1 MASERAQ
8 MRPAPVVASPAVAR
22 KTKAEGKPS
31 QIGRKREIALA
42 KDENEEYR
50 ARRAEL
56 VKVAA
61 TVFNDIGYEATTLS
75 DIAERFGTDRASV
88 YYYVSGK
95 EELLLGGIEEILGR
109 NLEEI
114 DRIQGLEAN
123 AREKLELLIRR
134 QVDSYVDTYP
144 LSYVYIQNDMTK
156 VGQSDS
162 PRARAIVRG
171 TRRFEKTVIEFLQ
184 QGVDEGIFDPEVPV
198 LLAANSLFGILNWTH
213 RWFKPGGR
221 WKTEELAENFS
232 RIFFKGIE
240 KT

>member
-1 MASERAQ
+1 MPQSSEGG
-8 MRPAPVVASPAVAR
+8 V
-22 KTKAEGKPS
+22 KGS
-31 QIGRKREIALA
+31 QIGRKRELALA
-42 KDENEEYR
+42 KDQNEDYR

-61 TVFNDIGYEATTLS
+61 TVFNDLGYEATTLS
-75 DIAERFGTDRASV
+75 DIAKRFGTDRASV

-114 DRIQGLEAN
+114 ERIKGLDAS

-134 QVDSYVDTYP
+134 LVDSYVDTYP

-156 VGQSDS
+156 VGQNDS
-162 PRARAIVRG
+162 PRAKAVIRG
-171 TRRFEKTVIEFLQ
+171 TRRFEKTVIEIIQ
-184 QGVDEGIFDPEVPV
+184 QGMDEGIFDPEVPV

-221 WKTEELAENFS
+221 WKTDELADSFI
-232 RIFFKGIE
+232 RIFFNGIE
-240 KT
+240 KS

>member
-1 MASERAQ
+1 MPERAKGG
-8 MRPAPVVASPAVAR
+8 AGASR
-22 KTKAEGKPS
+22 
-31 QIGRKREIALA
+31 IGRKREQALA
-42 KDENEEYR
+42 KDQNEDYH
-50 ARRAEL
+50 ARRADL

-61 TVFNDIGYEATTLS
+61 TVFNDLGYEATTLS

-95 EELLLGGIEEILGR
+95 EELLLAGIEEILGR

-114 DRIQGLEAN
+114 DRIQGLEVD

-134 QVDSYVDTYP
+134 LVDSYVDTYP

-162 PRARAIVRG
+162 PRARALVRG
-171 TRRFEKTVIEFLQ
+171 TRRFEKSVIEIIQ
-184 QGVDEGIFDPEVPV
+184 QGVDEGIFDDQVPV

-221 WKTEELAENFS
+221 WKTEELADSFA
-232 RIFFKGIE
+232 RIFFNGIE
-240 KT
+240 KS

>member
-1 MASERAQ
+1 MSRGSNSE
-8 MRPAPVVASPAVAR
+8 
-22 KTKAEGKPS
+22 AEGS
-31 QIGRKREIALA
+31 QIGRKRELALA
-42 KDENEEYR
+42 KDQNEDYR
-50 ARRAEL
+50 ARRADL

-61 TVFNDIGYEATTLS
+61 TVFNDLGYESTTLS
-75 DIAERFGTDRASV
+75 DIAKRFGTDRASV

-95 EELLLGGIEEILGR
+95 EELLLAGIEEILGR

-134 QVDSYVDTYP
+134 LVDSYIDTYP

-162 PRARAIVRG
+162 PRAQAVVRG
-171 TRRFEKTVIEFLQ
+171 TRRFEKTVIEIIQ
-184 QGVDEGIFDPEVPV
+184 QGVNEGIFDKKVPV

-213 RWFKPGGR
+213 RWFKPDGR
-221 WKTEELAENFS
+221 WKTDELSDSFI
-232 RIFFKGIE
+232 RVFFNGIE
-240 KT
+240 KS

>member
-1 MASERAQ
+1 MPRGSNSE
-8 MRPAPVVASPAVAR
+8 
-22 KTKAEGKPS
+22 AEGS
-31 QIGRKREIALA
+31 QIGRKRELALA
-42 KDENEEYR
+42 KDQNEDYR
-50 ARRAEL
+50 ARRADL

-61 TVFNDIGYEATTLS
+61 TVFNDLGYESTTLS
-75 DIAERFGTDRASV
+75 DIAKRFGTDRASV

-95 EELLLGGIEEILGR
+95 EELLLAGIEEILGR

-134 QVDSYVDTYP
+134 LVDSYVDTYP

-162 PRARAIVRG
+162 PRAQAVIRG
-171 TRRFEKTVIEFLQ
+171 TRRFEKTVIEIIQ
-184 QGVDEGIFDPEVPV
+184 QGVDEGIFDKKVPV

-213 RWFKPGGR
+213 RWFKPDGR
-221 WKTEELAENFS
+221 WKTDELSDSFI
-232 RIFFKGIE
+232 RVFFNGIE
-240 KT
+240 KS

>member
-1 MASERAQ
+1 M
-8 MRPAPVVASPAVAR
+8 PR
-22 KTKAEGKPS
+22 KPEGGVNGS
-31 QIGRKREIALA
+31 QIGRKRELALA
-42 KDENEEYR
+42 KDQNEDYR

-61 TVFNDIGYEATTLS
+61 TVFNDLGYEATTLS
-75 DIAERFGTDRASV
+75 DIAKRFGTDRASV

-114 DRIQGLEAN
+114 DRIKGLDAN

-134 QVDSYVDTYP
+134 LVDSYVDTYP

-162 PRARAIVRG
+162 PRAKAVIRG
-171 TRRFEKTVIEFLQ
+171 TRRFEKTVIEIIQ
-184 QGVDEGIFDPEVPV
+184 QGMDEGIFDPEVPV

-221 WKTEELAENFS
+221 WKTEELSDSFI
-232 RIFFKGIE
+232 RIFFNGIE
-240 KT
+240 KS

>member
-1 MASERAQ
+1 M
-8 MRPAPVVASPAVAR
+8 PR
-22 KTKAEGKPS
+22 KSDGEVENS
-31 QIGRKREIALA
+31 QIGRKRERALA
-42 KDENEEYR
+42 KDQNDDYR

-61 TVFNDIGYEATTLS
+61 TVFNELGYESTTLS
-75 DIAERFGTDRASV
+75 DIAKKFGTDRASV

-109 NLEEI
+109 NLKEI
-114 DRIQGLEAN
+114 DRIQALDID

-134 QVDSYVDTYP
+134 LVDSYVDTYP

-162 PRARAIVRG
+162 PRARAVIRG
-171 TRRFEKTVIEFLQ
+171 TRRFEKTVIEIIQ
-184 QGVDEGIFDPEVPV
+184 QGVDEKIFDKDVPV

-221 WKTEELAENFS
+221 WKTDELSDNFI
-232 RIFFKGIE
+232 RIFFNGIE
-240 KT
+240 KR

>member
-1 MASERAQ
+1 MPQSSEGGVKGSR
-8 MRPAPVVASPAVAR
+8 
-22 KTKAEGKPS
+22 
-31 QIGRKREIALA
+31 IGRKREIALA
-42 KDENEEYR
+42 KDQNEDYR

-56 VKVAA
+56 VKIAA
-61 TVFNDIGYEATTLS
+61 TVFNDLGYEATTLS
-75 DIAERFGTDRASV
+75 DIAKRFGTDRASV

-114 DRIQGLEAN
+114 ERIKGLDAS

-134 QVDSYVDTYP
+134 LVDSYVDTYP

-162 PRARAIVRG
+162 PRAKAVIRG
-171 TRRFEKTVIEFLQ
+171 TRRFEKTVIEIIQ
-184 QGVDEGIFDPEVPV
+184 QGMDEGIFDPEVPV

-221 WKTEELAENFS
+221 WKTDELSDSFI
-232 RIFFKGIE
+232 RIFFGGIE
-240 KT
+240 KS

>member
-1 MASERAQ
+1 MPERAKGG
-8 MRPAPVVASPAVAR
+8 AKASR
-22 KTKAEGKPS
+22 
-31 QIGRKREIALA
+31 IGRKREQALA
-42 KDENEEYR
+42 KDQNEDYR
-50 ARRAEL
+50 ARRADL

-61 TVFNDIGYEATTLS
+61 TVFNDLGYEATTLS

-95 EELLLGGIEEILGR
+95 EELLLAGVEEILGR
-109 NLEEI
+109 NLSEI
-114 DRIQGLEAN
+114 ERIQSLEVD

-134 QVDSYVDTYP
+134 LVDSYVDTYP

-162 PRARAIVRG
+162 PRARALVRG
-171 TRRFEKTVIEFLQ
+171 TRRFEKSVIEILQ
-184 QGVDEGIFDPEVPV
+184 QGVDEGIFDDQVPV

-221 WKTEELAENFS
+221 WKTEELADSFS
-232 RIFFKGIE
+232 RIFFKGIA
-240 KT
+240 KPA

>member
-1 MASERAQ
+1 MPRKSEGG
-8 MRPAPVVASPAVAR
+8 V
-22 KTKAEGKPS
+22 KGS
-31 QIGRKREIALA
+31 QIGRKRERALE
-42 KDENEEYR
+42 KDQNEDYR

-61 TVFNDIGYEATTLS
+61 TVFNDLGYEATTLS
-75 DIAERFGTDRASV
+75 DIAKRFGTDRASV

-109 NLEEI
+109 NLKEI
-114 DRIQGLEAN
+114 DRIKGLEAN

-134 QVDSYVDTYP
+134 LVDSYVDTYP

-156 VGQSDS
+156 VGQNDS
-162 PRARAIVRG
+162 PRAKALIRG
-171 TRRFEKTVIEFLQ
+171 TRRFEKTVIEIIQ
-184 QGVDEGIFDPEVPV
+184 QGMDEGIFDPEVPV

-221 WKTEELAENFS
+221 WKTDELSDNFI
-232 RIFFKGIE
+232 RIFFNGIE
-240 KT
+240 KS

>member
-1 MASERAQ
+1 MPRGSNSE
-8 MRPAPVVASPAVAR
+8 
-22 KTKAEGKPS
+22 AEGS
-31 QIGRKREIALA
+31 QIGRKRELALA
-42 KDENEEYR
+42 KDQNEDYR
-50 ARRAEL
+50 ARRADL

-61 TVFNDIGYEATTLS
+61 TVFNDLGYESTTLS
-75 DIAERFGTDRASV
+75 DIAKRFGTDRASV

-95 EELLLGGIEEILGR
+95 EELLLAGIEEILGR

-134 QVDSYVDTYP
+134 LVDSYVDTYP

-162 PRARAIVRG
+162 PRAQAVVRG
-171 TRRFEKTVIEFLQ
+171 TRRFEKTVIEIIQ
-184 QGVDEGIFDPEVPV
+184 QGVDEGIFDKKVPV

-213 RWFKPGGR
+213 RWFKPDGR
-221 WKTEELAENFS
+221 WKTDELSDSFI
-232 RIFFKGIE
+232 RVFFNGIE
-240 KT
+240 KS

>member
-1 MASERAQ
+1 MPRGSNSE
-8 MRPAPVVASPAVAR
+8 
-22 KTKAEGKPS
+22 AEGS
-31 QIGRKREIALA
+31 QIGRKRELALA
-42 KDENEEYR
+42 KDQNEDYR
-50 ARRAEL
+50 ARRADL

-61 TVFNDIGYEATTLS
+61 TVFNDLGYESTTLS
-75 DIAERFGTDRASV
+75 DIAKRFGTDRASV

-95 EELLLGGIEEILGR
+95 EELLLAGIEEILGR

-134 QVDSYVDTYP
+134 LVDSYIDTYP

-162 PRARAIVRG
+162 PRAQAVVRG
-171 TRRFEKTVIEFLQ
+171 TRRFEKTVIEIIQ
-184 QGVDEGIFDPEVPV
+184 QGVDEGIFDKKVPV

-213 RWFKPGGR
+213 RWFKPDGR
-221 WKTEELAENFS
+221 WKTDELSDSFI
-232 RIFFKGIE
+232 RVFFNGIE
-240 KT
+240 KS

>member
-1 MASERAQ
+1 MPRGSNSE
-8 MRPAPVVASPAVAR
+8 
-22 KTKAEGKPS
+22 AEGS
-31 QIGRKREIALA
+31 QIGRKRELALA
-42 KDENEEYR
+42 KDQNEDYR
-50 ARRAEL
+50 ARRADL

-61 TVFNDIGYEATTLS
+61 TVFNDLGYESTTLS
-75 DIAERFGTDRASV
+75 DIAKRFGTDRASV

-95 EELLLGGIEEILGR
+95 EELLLAGIEEILGR

-134 QVDSYVDTYP
+134 LVDSYVDTYP

-162 PRARAIVRG
+162 PRAQAVVRG
-171 TRRFEKTVIEFLQ
+171 TRRFEKTVIEIIQ
-184 QGVDEGIFDPEVPV
+184 QGVNEGIFDKKVPV

-213 RWFKPGGR
+213 RWFKPDGR
-221 WKTEELAENFS
+221 WKTDELSDSFI
-232 RIFFKGIE
+232 RVFFNGIE
-240 KT
+240 KS